1 MKKSVLQLG
10 VLSIMLIG
18 IVSCA
23 NKEKEEADKIIGELE
38 IYIDSVSSLSA
49 VDRQT
54 NWDKISADYQTK
66 NTSAN
71 EVLLNTEGN
80 DKAIYQAKVD
90 ASNSKYDQ
98 IKVTIITSNDLESNN
113 EDSKNIS
120 SSQLLRDRLFGAGK
134 IGSDMSFDWVNM
146 LPAISLGLF
155 SAAVLNINNIR
166 DIASDTQA
174 GKKSIPVRIG
184 RNAAITYNWSLI
196 LGGNLGI
203 IFFALLESSWW
214 AISPLLILPLMIK
227 VGFGVSKGKN
237 SSMIDPF
244 LKKMAISTLL
254 WVIAFGLGWI
264 IFN

>member
-10 VLSIMLIG
+10 VLSIILLG

-23 NKEKEEADKIIGELE
+23 DKEKEEADKIIGELE

-98 IKVTIITSNDLESNN
+98 IKVTIITSNDSESNN

-134 IGSDMSFDWVNM
+134 IGSDMSFDWVNKDNI
-146 LPAISLGLF
+146 LSVYENFFESYKQNKSDFTREDYDEVKLLFEALDSRKNTVEKEGLTT
-155 SAAVLNINNIR
+155 NDNNQ
-166 DIASDTQA
+166 IASIKLKFSPMFKVNRVGA
-174 GKKSIPVRIG
+174 KSRE
-184 RNAAITYNWSLI
+184 NQEAK
-196 LGGNLGI
+196 
-203 IFFALLESSWW
+203 E
-214 AISPLLILPLMIK
+214 
-227 VGFGVSKGKN
+227 
-237 SSMIDPF
+237 
-244 LKKMAISTLL
+244 
-254 WVIAFGLGWI
+254 
-264 IFN
+264 

>member
-10 VLSIMLIG
+10 VLSIILLG

-23 NKEKEEADKIIGELE
+23 DKEKEEADKIIGELE

-54 NWDKISADYQTK
+54 NWDKIAADYQTK

-71 EVLLNTEGN
+71 EVLLNVEEN

-134 IGSDMSFDWVNM
+134 IGSDMSFDWVNKDNI
-146 LPAISLGLF
+146 LSVYENFFESYKQNKSDFTREDYDEVKLLFEALDSRKNTVEKEGL
-155 SAAVLNINNIR
+155 STNDNNQ
-166 DIASDTQA
+166 IASIKLKFSPMFKVNRVGA
-174 GKKSIPVRIG
+174 KSRE
-184 RNAAITYNWSLI
+184 NQEAK
-196 LGGNLGI
+196 
-203 IFFALLESSWW
+203 E
-214 AISPLLILPLMIK
+214 
-227 VGFGVSKGKN
+227 
-237 SSMIDPF
+237 
-244 LKKMAISTLL
+244 
-254 WVIAFGLGWI
+254 
-264 IFN
+264 